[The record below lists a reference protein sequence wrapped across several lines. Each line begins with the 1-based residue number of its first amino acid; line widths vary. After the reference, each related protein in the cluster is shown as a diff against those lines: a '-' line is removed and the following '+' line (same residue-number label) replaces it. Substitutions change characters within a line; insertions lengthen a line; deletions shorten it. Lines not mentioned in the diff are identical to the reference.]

1 MVTTSSHPLENRS
14 TSHGAASYYRERANV
29 WRESA
34 MAVPD
39 GAPQQAV
46 YVEIAEGYERLA
58 AHYEKRE
65 RLEKGSGSRS
75 GASSS
80 APSSPATAS

>member
-1 MVTTSSHPLENRS
+1 MVTTSFHPLEDCPTPRES
-14 TSHGAASYYRERANV
+14 ASYYRERAKT

-34 MAVPD
+34 MAVPE

-46 YVEIAEGYERLA
+46 YLEIAEGYERLA
-58 AHYEKRE
+58 AHYERRG
-65 RLEKGSGSRS
+65 RLEKGLESRP

-80 APSSPATAS
+80 DPSSPAMAS